1 MGGGRGWW
9 PEHETVARVAAAIGD
24 HADQGRRGWR
34 LPSWWQRQFKE
45 LATSA
50 AGELLLAE
58 EGAQD
63 GCWHNCRERLQWHMR
78 TCGRTLLNSLRHGG

>member
-1 MGGGRGWW
+1 MGVAGGRSTRRWREW
-9 PEHETVARVAAAIGD
+9 RPQSETMPIKAG
-24 HADQGRRGWR
+24 GWR